1 MLTRFP
7 FCLCSWKTCVPET
20 LMAAG
25 RMAEARAFM
34 VHPDHISCFSWASSG
49 NFWLAAAAALDG
61 AAFLKLP
68 AAGKWPGEE
77 FVRRVYNDKVPD
89 LQDLAE
95 AEARG
100 SRSRIPGGV
109 LTAFVCHR
117 SLGVAWLLG
126 LPEAPPAPLRRIG
139 PILEGESKDAPAMAS
154 WALHGSRI
162 ALETAVP
169 GIMALLRRMHRTVM
183 LHAWLCGEPMAPIP
197 VEMPMPDTAAGVAW
211 AEAGELFANARYGF
225 TTLLSHA
232 ARSKTAGVELTRA
245 LMAAGANPCCGA
257 EVHGNAPLMQWACY
271 GGPLATGKLLLQR
284 SACPASDQKHAE
296 HLFDYASMAA
306 NQSNGLQL
314 SVLLPPT
321 LALARS
327 AGCANMEALQ
337 EKLLMDAL
345 CSTVPGCLGTMG
357 AEPCQRCMQ
366 RDMPHAP
373 SATFARTM
381 GAFASAGVI
390 DPTDPGCFKL
400 LRRVCGSSGCVR
412 ELRRWETTQG
422 AALKRRDATA
432 CAFCG
437 ERGGRRCGRCKA
449 VRFCDDDCAAAAW
462 PTHKAACN
470 AAKKT

>member
-1 MLTRFP
+1 
-7 FCLCSWKTCVPET
+7 
-20 LMAAG
+20 
-25 RMAEARAFM
+25 
-34 VHPDHISCFSWASSG
+34 
-49 NFWLAAAAALDG
+49 
-61 AAFLKLP
+61 
-68 AAGKWPGEE
+68 
-77 FVRRVYNDKVPD
+77 
-89 LQDLAE
+89 
-95 AEARG
+95 
-100 SRSRIPGGV
+100 
-109 LTAFVCHR
+109 
-117 SLGVAWLLG
+117 
-126 LPEAPPAPLRRIG
+126 
-139 PILEGESKDAPAMAS
+139 
-154 WALHGSRI
+154 
-162 ALETAVP
+162 
-169 GIMALLRRMHRTVM
+169 
-183 LHAWLCGEPMAPIP
+183 
-197 VEMPMPDTAAGVAW
+197 
-211 AEAGELFANARYGF
+211 
-225 TTLLSHA
+225 
-232 ARSKTAGVELTRA
+232 
-245 LMAAGANPCCGA
+245 MAAGANPCCGA

-412 ELRRWETTQG
+412 ELGDNARRSAEATRCHRLCLLRRARRPALRPLQG
-422 AALKRRDATA
+422 GALLRRRLRCRSLAHA
-432 CAFCG
+432 QGGVQRG
-437 ERGGRRCGRCKA
+437 EEDVSLRTRQRER
-449 VRFCDDDCAAAAW
+449 
-462 PTHKAACN
+462 
-470 AAKKT
+470 